1 MAAILRRREI
11 CIALFAIVS
20 LLIVFNY
27 FVGSGVGS
35 GVIQDVESALISV
48 VVVSAS
54 FATVFAAGTL
64 VIHHYG
70 TIRRRREG
78 WWGSVLLLVSF
89 AIMFLSSYI
98 DPDIYAMLTTSLWKE
113 LEMAVLVYVGFY
125 SYTIMFRSSL
135 GVKSPEVA
143 LLLIC
148 TLFGL
153 LKNAPIGEILWSGF
167 PQIGNWLNF
176 VPGLGSNNGLLI
188 GIAIGEIALYVR
200 TLMGYEIAYMG
211 EV

>member
-11 CIALFAIVS
+11 CIVLFAVVS
-20 LLIVFNY
+20 LILVFNY
-27 FVGSGVGS
+27 YVGEGVGQ
-35 GVIQDVESALISV
+35 GVIQSWESTLISIV
-48 VVVSAS
+48 TVSAA

-64 VIHHYG
+64 VMHNVAQ
-70 TIRRRREG
+70 IRRRREG
-78 WWGSVLLLVSF
+78 WWGSIILLASF
-89 AIMFLSSYI
+89 AIMFLSSYV
-98 DPDIYAMLTTSLWKE
+98 DPAIYDMLTTTLWKE

-125 SYTIMFRSSL
+125 SYTIMFRASL
-135 GVKSPEVA
+135 GVRSPEVA

-153 LKNAPIGEILWSGF
+153 LKNAPVGEVIWSGF
-167 PQIGNWLNF
+167 PLIGNWLNYI
-176 VPGLGSNNGLLI
+176 PGLGSNNGLLI
-188 GIAIGEIALYVR
+188 GIAIGEVALYVR

>member
-20 LLIVFNY
+20 LILVFNY
-27 FVGSGVGS
+27 YFGTGVGA
-35 GVIQDVESALISV
+35 GYIQPVESKLIGIV
-48 VVVSAS
+48 TVSAS

-64 VIHHYG
+64 VMHNVG
-70 TIRRRREG
+70 VIRRRREG
-78 WWGSVLLLVSF
+78 WWGSIILLASF

-98 DPDIYAMLTTSLWKE
+98 DPDVYSMLTTTLWRE

-125 SYTIMFRSSL
+125 SYTIMFRASL
-135 GVKSPEVA
+135 GVRSPEVA

-153 LKNAPIGEILWSGF
+153 LKNAPIGEVIWGGF
-167 PQIGNWLNF
+167 PLIGDWLNK
-176 VPGLGSNNGLLI
+176 VPGLGANNGLLA
-188 GIAIGEIALYVR
+188 GIAIGEVALYVR

>member
-1 MAAILRRREI
+1 MAAIIRRREV
-11 CIALFAIVS
+11 CIVLFAILS
-20 LLIVFNY
+20 LIIVFNY
-27 FVGSGVGS
+27 YFGEKIGTGALQPIETGLMRVVGVYGP
-35 GVIQDVESALISV
+35 
-48 VVVSAS
+48 

-64 VIHHYG
+64 MIHHV
-70 TIRRRREG
+70 TMIRRKREG
-78 WWGSVLLLVSF
+78 WWASALLVGSF
-89 AIMFLSSYI
+89 VVMFTSSYWG
-98 DPDIYAMLTTSLWKE
+98 PDFYDILINELWRP

-125 SYTIMFRSSL
+125 SYTIMFRAAL

-153 LKNAPIGEILWSGF
+153 LKNAPIGEVIWSGF
-167 PQIGNWLNF
+167 PLIGNWLNYI
-176 VPGLGSNNGLLI
+176 PGLGSNNGLLI
-188 GIAIGEIALYVR
+188 GIAIGEISLYVR

>member
-27 FVGSGVGS
+27 FVGSGVGH
-35 GVIQDVESALISV
+35 GVIQSWESSLISV
-48 VVVSAS
+48 VTVSAS

-64 VIHHYG
+64 MMHHYAA
-70 TIRRRREG
+70 IRRRREG
-78 WWGSVLLLVSF
+78 WWGSVILIASF
-89 AIMFLSSYI
+89 VIMFLASYI
-98 DPDIYAMLTTSLWKE
+98 DPATYDMLTTSLWKE

-125 SYTIMFRSSL
+125 SYTIMFRASL

-153 LKNAPIGEILWSGF
+153 LKNAPIGEVLWSGF
-167 PQIGNWLNF
+167 PLIGNWLNY
-176 VPGLGSNNGLLI
+176 VPGLGSNNGLLV
-188 GIAIGEIALYVR
+188 GIAIGEVALYVR